1 VILHGGQVS
10 LELIEAE
17 GKWFSV
23 NCLAAAGEERDLLEQ
38 DFRAPFANY
47 PEVLSQYQRFLETS
61 RWAFS
66 LLGHS
71 PRSSDELIRMA
82 YRRAVESRIDCM
94 QEVELAWAEY
104 EVRRR
109 VHFAL
114 ELLLSALTDTLAGLT
129 EGTIAQV
136 VGEWAAG
143 GAMAQAVRDV
153 LPLDSSPMLLVLRGA
168 EEKLREQAFVE
179 HPPNPRSARDLSPA
193 DRALYAL
200 SLLLACARQ
209 AGAHRSRW
217 PMTKADHYLDQTF
230 QRLVAYRDRPVSECL
245 AELLTCVVVE
255 PHLTTTLRKMSQGQ
269 KCSLRCY
276 PEGEL
281 LRPTGIA
288 VRAGYSGD
296 RLANVLGVWA
306 AMGCLNRL
314 GGGQYSITDR
324 GQQLLRE
331 RAQ

>member
-10 LELIEAE
+10 LDLVEAE

-23 NCLAAAGEERDLLEQ
+23 NGLASAGEERDLLEQ
-38 DFRAPFANY
+38 DFRAPFVNH
-47 PEVLSQYQRFLETS
+47 PEVQSQYQRFLDTS
-61 RWAFS
+61 RWALG
-66 LLGHS
+66 LLGQS
-71 PRSSDELIRMA
+71 ARSSDELIRMA
-82 YRRAVESRIDCM
+82 YHRAVESRVDGV

-114 ELLLSALTDTLAGLT
+114 ELLLSALTDTLAGLR

-136 VGEWAAG
+136 VEEWAAG
-143 GAMAQAVRDV
+143 AAVAQAVRDV
-153 LPLDSSPMLLVLRGA
+153 LPLDSSPMLLALREVEA
-168 EEKLREQAFVE
+168 KLAEQAFLE
-179 HPPNPRSARDLSPA
+179 HPPSLRTARDLSPA

-209 AGAHRSRW
+209 AGEHRSRW

-230 QRLVAYRDRPVSECL
+230 QRLLACRNRPVSECL
-245 AELLTCVVVE
+245 AGLLTWVVVE

-296 RLANVLGVWA
+296 RLGNVLGMWA
-306 AMGCLNRL
+306 DMGCLNRL

-331 RAQ
+331 FAQ